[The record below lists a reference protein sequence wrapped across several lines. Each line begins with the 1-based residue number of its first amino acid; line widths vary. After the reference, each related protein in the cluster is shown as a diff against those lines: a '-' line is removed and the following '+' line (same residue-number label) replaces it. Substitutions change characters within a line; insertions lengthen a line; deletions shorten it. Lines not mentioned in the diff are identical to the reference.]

1 MTIVRDI
8 LLRGVKMAFN
18 VPDDRVQLDVMRYAL
33 ESYNHHGQLI
43 WNEWRWD
50 NAKIQEKQY
59 TADADGIITLDAD
72 VESVRAVRTGLPG
85 KEEAVLPYEETLESV
100 GAAPGLTKETFR
112 YLSDAAT
119 GQRRIQVTDASLGY
133 KVLALKRFV
142 EAIIDPAYNA
152 SNPAA
157 TPTDYRVLTW
167 TLDRAKPAI
176 VAAVADALR
185 MMRGLPQTGDSN
197 AALANAIMREEQ
209 MQARDNRV
217 VPQFPTY
224 GEVGREW

>member
-50 NAKIQEKQY
+50 NAKIQEKEY
-59 TADADGIITLDAD
+59 TPDSQGVITLDAD

-85 KEEAVLPYEETLESV
+85 KEEAVLPYDETLESV
-100 GAAPGLTKETFR
+100 GSAPGLTKQTFR
-112 YLSDAAT
+112 YLSDATA
-119 GQRRIQVTDASLGY
+119 GQRRIQVTDAALAY

-142 EAIIDPAYNA
+142 EAVIDPAYNA
-152 SNPAA
+152 SSPSS

-185 MMRGLPQTGDSN
+185 LMRGMPQTGESGM
-197 AALANAIMREEQ
+197 ALANAIMREEQ

-217 VPQFPTY
+217 TPQFPTY
-224 GEVGREW
+224 WEAGSEW